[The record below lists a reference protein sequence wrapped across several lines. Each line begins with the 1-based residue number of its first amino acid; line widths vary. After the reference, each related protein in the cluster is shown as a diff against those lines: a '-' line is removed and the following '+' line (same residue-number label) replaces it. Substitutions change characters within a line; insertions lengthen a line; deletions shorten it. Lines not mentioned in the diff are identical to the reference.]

1 MLDKRTS
8 VLDVSKVS
16 QFVEHLHDKYFE
28 TKNEIFTN
36 SARKNEIKPIRHLS
50 ELPQA
55 KSDLI
60 NRSDSVRK
68 LDLDRRTVD
77 TAISG
82 LIAREFLKSK
92 EKRVLR
98 LVDRRYASLPAL
110 EDPSY
115 IILEKTVLGRK
126 EIVREEAF

>member
-1 MLDKRTS
+1 MPKR
-8 VLDVSKVS
+8 
-16 QFVEHLHDKYFE
+16 
-28 TKNEIFTN
+28 
-36 SARKNEIKPIRHLS
+36 NEIKPIRHLS
-50 ELPQA
+50 ELPKA
-55 KSDLI
+55 RSDLI

-98 LVDRRYASLPAL
+98 LVDRTYTSLPRL

-115 IILEKTVLGRK
+115 VVLEKTVLGRR
-126 EIVREEAF
+126 EVVREEAFQK